1 MYVEVQQHVCKGTDM
16 ADRLAGSQL
25 WRPPTSTQACGP
37 GASSHRR
44 GSHDRRGLAEE
55 SSVGVLS
62 GVSGGAGTSAPP
74 CPAVGGSEAGA
85 PHVER
90 TDHVSRAGGR
100 PRADSPSRGRA
111 RSARRD
117 PASLPVLR
125 AGRPSRRRARKNLRS
140 FAKLLFPAC
149 CSTYR
154 PFGVEG
160 QSCWVAVPAP
170 QTGRDYLPTD
180 TRRRAQAALPH
191 PGAQSTPTHL
201 HATQVSEIQGEAPAW
216 HRTAPVRQQQG
227 KEMRV

>member
-1 MYVEVQQHVCKGTDM
+1 MTGGDSPKNHQSVSS
-16 ADRLAGSQL
+16 AGCLGVRGRQL
-25 WRPPTSTQACGP
+25 PHAQRSVAQRQAPLTSNAQTTSPGLGAVPEPTA
-37 GASSHRR
+37 
-44 GSHDRRGLAEE
+44 LAEGE
-55 SSVGVLS
+55 PAVP
-62 GVSGGAGTSAPP
+62 AGT
-74 CPAVGGSEAGA
+74 
-85 PHVER
+85 
-90 TDHVSRAGGR
+90 
-100 PRADSPSRGRA
+100 
-111 RSARRD
+111 